1 MKKEKKRTYNDI
13 INDLENIIKKL
24 NAKNIPLENSIK
36 LYEEGI
42 KISNE
47 AEKELLQIEKNIHKT
62 KKPKKNSLKK
72 INIEKSFDE
81 IESIIE
87 MLEDEDID
95 IEKAAKYH
103 AEALDIIF
111 EVESYLIKAKSII
124 KKYE

>member
-24 NAKNIPLENSIK
+24 SAKNIPLENSIK

-62 KKPKKNSLKK
+62 KKPKKTL
-72 INIEKSFDE
+72 
-81 IESIIE
+81 
-87 MLEDEDID
+87 
-95 IEKAAKYH
+95 
-103 AEALDIIF
+103 
-111 EVESYLIKAKSII
+111 
-124 KKYE
+124 